1 MADEALPQ
9 YDFPLLE
16 IPQRAVRL
24 EQLTERYA
32 NRVHIEGKS
41 CKDFLSRR
49 LDSACSTDVT
59 QPGLSRA

>member
-24 EQLTERYA
+24 EQLMGRYA
-32 NRVHIEGKS
+32 NRVHKARDLCEIA
-41 CKDFLSRR
+41 LSR
-49 LDSACSTDVT
+49 
-59 QPGLSRA
+59 